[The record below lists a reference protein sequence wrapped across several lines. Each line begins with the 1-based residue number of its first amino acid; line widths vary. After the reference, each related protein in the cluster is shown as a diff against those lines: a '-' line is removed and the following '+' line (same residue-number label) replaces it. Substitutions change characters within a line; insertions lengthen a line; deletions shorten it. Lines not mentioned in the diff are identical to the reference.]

1 MFTLEALTQARRS
14 TYTYEDIEF
23 YAKQAA
29 EGHYEGIPDDFDEFI
44 KDKAP
49 TNREELI
56 LWLYVC
62 LTRNGLTG
70 YFSRNANPKQPLNK
84 SHIDFLYDAFFEEV
98 QDCIVL
104 GNRKGGKT
112 LVFAALLLLEAL
124 FKPGIELAHLG
135 AIKDQATRCYR
146 YFLKMLKH
154 SLFAGMLAK
163 PPTATR
169 TELINGSV
177 VEILVGTITGV
188 NCLHGDSL
196 IECARDVE
204 KYPNGIPIKDL
215 VDKEVVVPTIHE
227 KTGEVQ
233 YRKAKG
239 IHSGKSK
246 CVKVTVKSKDVTGK
260 DKLDEVICTPEHPF
274 LMLESHKYKK
284 AYSLRPGDRLVP
296 FDPPYV
302 RDVEDID
309 TRFTKERR
317 ILLPQSWEKSDVTFR
332 AEHREIAKAIFGR
345 DVVNADVV
353 VHHKDGRRLNND
365 PANLEVLDAYGIK
378 RLGLR
383 HVIEGREAEK
393 KHLNKKWLVDQLRQG
408 RTVTEIAREIGCS
421 QSTVSLQMKKFGF
434 TAKQL
439 KDNPEAYYE
448 NHVVVSVEWL
458 EGEHDVYDLSV
469 IEESGDNGYRH
480 NFSTATLHLANSP
493 HPHKS
498 QLDEVEL
505 MDWAVLQ
512 EALNMASSSGGYT
525 GATRLTST
533 RKYSTGTMQQI
544 LDEAD
549 AKGFKVYQWNIWD
562 TVEPCQIPKGVESFK
577 VLKEEAD
584 ETQAIYYVSKE
595 CLSCDL
601 VNVCVGKARYSQ
613 GGIIPLKDAL
623 RNFKN
628 LDKETWDAQVEC
640 LKPGTSDLLFPMFNP
655 NVHVINYE
663 TVLKRRGLWESA
675 SSNYTSFGVCYNPNA
690 EVLAGQDAGYGCPAT
705 VFGQMLDDETVVIFD
720 EVYEHNLAPSILIN
734 EFLLPRDSEYY
745 VQQWCCDPSGM
756 QLIAEMEIQGLLAMQ
771 ANNSIATGLDLI
783 RSLLATKR
791 LYITDNCVNL
801 IQELKTYKKTR
812 MGKVAPN
819 QEDHAADAMR
829 YLLMEMGLFTG
840 IVDEVVMGAGS

>member
-1 MFTLEALTQARRS
+1 MDAFTKARQA
-14 TYTYEDIEF
+14 TYTFEDIAF
-23 YAKQAA
+23 YASEAA
-29 EGHYEGIPDDFDEFI
+29 EGRYSGIPEDFDEFI

-70 YFSRNANPKQPLNK
+70 YFSREANPKQPMNK

-104 GNRKGGKT
+104 GNRKGGKCLGKGTPVMLYDGSIKAVEDIQEGDLLMGDDSTSRTVLSTVKGWGPLYRIIPSQGEPYVVNDVHILSLKDTTQNKVIDIPLNEYLQLPQETRQHLKGYKACVAEFGQASSWDVLPIAPYLYGHCLKEYEQTDQGIPFVYKTASCEARQHLLAGIIDSMGWLDERGNRYCLSLTNEQLVDDIIFVVRSLGYSAYKQPADNNHWQFRIYGNFAQLPVKEPCNRPNLNYFPKQDISVVNIAEVEYLGEGEYYGFEITGNRRFLLGDFTVTHNT

-154 SLFAGMLAK
+154 PLFSDMLAK

-169 TELINGSV
+169 TELLNGSV

-188 NCLHGDSL
+188 
-196 IECARDVE
+196 
-204 KYPNGIPIKDL
+204 
-215 VDKEVVVPTIHE
+215 
-227 KTGEVQ
+227 
-233 YRKAKG
+233 
-239 IHSGKSK
+239 
-246 CVKVTVKSKDVTGK
+246 
-260 DKLDEVICTPEHPF
+260 
-274 LMLESHKYKK
+274 
-284 AYSLRPGDRLVP
+284 
-296 FDPPYV
+296 
-302 RDVEDID
+302 
-309 TRFTKERR
+309 
-317 ILLPQSWEKSDVTFR
+317 
-332 AEHREIAKAIFGR
+332 
-345 DVVNADVV
+345 
-353 VHHKDGRRLNND
+353 
-365 PANLEVLDAYGIK
+365 
-378 RLGLR
+378 
-383 HVIEGREAEK
+383 
-393 KHLNKKWLVDQLRQG
+393 
-408 RTVTEIAREIGCS
+408 
-421 QSTVSLQMKKFGF
+421 
-434 TAKQL
+434 
-439 KDNPEAYYE
+439 
-448 NHVVVSVEWL
+448 
-458 EGEHDVYDLSV
+458 
-469 IEESGDNGYRH
+469 
-480 NFSTATLHLANSP
+480 NSP

-505 MDWAVLQ
+505 MDWEVLQ

-562 TVEPCQIPKGVESFK
+562 TVEPCRVPKGIESFK
-577 VLKEEAD
+577 ILKEEAD
-584 ETQAIYYVSKE
+584 ETQAVYYVSKE
-595 CLSCDL
+595 CLSCEL
-601 VNVCVGKARYSQ
+601 VEVCAGKARYSR

-623 RNFKN
+623 RNYKN

-640 LKPGTSDLLFPMFNP
+640 LKPGTSDLIFPMFNP
-655 NVHVINYE
+655 NTHVIDYE
-663 TVLKRRGLWESA
+663 SVLRRRGMWSSE
-675 SSNYTSFGVCYNPNA
+675 SSNRTSFEVVFNPNI

-720 EVYEHNLAPSILIN
+720 EVYERNLAPSTLIN
-734 EFLLPRDSEYY
+734 EFLLPKDSEYY

-771 ANNSIATGLDLI
+771 ANNNIATGLDLI

-819 QEDHAADAMR
+819 QEDHAVDAMR

-840 IVDEVVMGAGS
+840 IVDEVVMGTGS